1 MKIKDLMEEN
11 NRGTFEYRAY
21 EKSMSNIGDM
31 LYRLER
37 VLKKDS
43 IFSKKVEKFGGDM
56 KILESARKHLNELS
70 DEIADLEMDVD
81 MAQGEDDR

>member
-1 MKIKDLMEEN
+1 MKIKDLLEEN
-11 NRGTFEYRAY
+11 NRGTFEYRTY
-21 EKSMSNIGDM
+21 QKTMSNVGDM

-37 VLKKDS
+37 ILKKDS
-43 IFSKKVEKFGGDM
+43 VLSKKVEKFGGDM
-56 KILESARKHLNELS
+56 KILESARNHLDQLS